1 MPVNPSNLHLPHDTP
16 AGVGSSTM
24 KILRKYQKLGFGT
37 RSVRIGVGKGRF
49 GVGGCS
55 LVQWASVGEEEFVYG
70 WTS

>member
-1 MPVNPSNLHLPHDTP
+1 
-16 AGVGSSTM
+16 M

-37 RSVRIGVGKGRF
+37 RGVRIGVGIGRF

-55 LVQWASVGEEEFVYG
+55 LVQWASVGEEEFVYS